1 MRPQTIS
8 MSQKVCAFVYNNC
21 KNDARVLKEAKTL
34 TDNGYSVK
42 IIAFL
47 DDKTVAEETRDGFHI
62 SRVTRN
68 PLHQRFL
75 AAFKNLNP
83 LSLLFK
89 LIRWFIGLLRP
100 KASAAVTGSSSKRG
114 WFFTKVVKPALII
127 QRFGIK
133 SYLERQGHSILIF
146 ALPGVLAFLVYKTFR
161 IIVFI
166 LRRIL
171 RYMKKL
177 RALIYRLL
185 RQLLMNFHKP
195 LSYWDY
201 YVRSAAVVG
210 KEQFDVFHAHDLNVL
225 PLAWWM
231 ARKQKAKLVYD
242 SHELYV
248 EKNRVIKAT
257 AFKKWRQ
264 RKAEQ
269 FLVRRCDAVITV
281 GEKIAEYMGELYKI
295 PTPYVVLNAP
305 LLSNVVKGND
315 DISIRK
321 VLHIPDSQK
330 IILYSGAIT
339 FNRGLAQLV
348 ESLQYMPNIYLV
360 MMGFGNEAF
369 KNNLKAIA
377 LKVNAEHRFSFFGP
391 VPPSDVASYVSSVDL
406 GVAPIQN
413 ACLSYYF
420 CSPNKIFEY
429 MLGGVP
435 VVASNFPELSNLVEK
450 WKIGYTFDPEN
461 PKDIA
466 RSIDQMF
473 ADPAEFA
480 AMKHRTKEAAAH
492 HNWEI
497 ESQKLVS
504 IYETITRKTA

>member
-1 MRPQTIS
+1 

-34 TDNGYSVK
+34 TDNGFSVK

-47 DDKTVAEETRDGFHI
+47 DDKTVPNETRDGFQI
-62 SRVTRN
+62 TRVKRN

-83 LSLLFK
+83 
-89 LIRWFIGLLRP
+89 IRWLFRLLRWMISLVRGP
-100 KASAAVTGSSSKRG
+100 ITQSSAAQTTNKS
-114 WFFTKVVKPALII
+114 WFFRQVIKPALII
-127 QRFGIK
+127 QRFGIAT
-133 SYLERQGHSILIF
+133 YLERNGHSVLLY
-146 ALPGVLAFLVYKTFR
+146 ALPGILAFVVYKFFR

-171 RYMKKL
+171 RYIKKF
-177 RALIYRLL
+177 RAFTYRLL

-201 YVRSAAVVG
+201 YVRAAEVVG

-225 PLAWWM
+225 PLAWWL

-248 EKNRVIKAT
+248 EKNRVVKAT

-281 GEKIAEYMGELYKI
+281 GEKIAEYMGDLYKI

-321 VLHIPDSQK
+321 ALNVPENQK
-330 IILYSGAIT
+330 IILYTGAIT
-339 FNRGLAQLV
+339 FNRGLAKLV
-348 ESLQYMPNIYLV
+348 ESLQYLPNVYLV

-369 KNNLKAIA
+369 KNNLKATA

-435 VVASNFPELSNLVEK
+435 VVASNFPELANLVEK
-450 WKIGYTFDPEN
+450 WKIGYTFDPED

-466 RSIDQMF
+466 RSIEQMF

-497 ESQKLVS
+497 ESQKLVG
-504 IYETITRKTA
+504 IYEKITRKTA